1 MNITIKTSEN
11 IGNNHDLEIQVDVKD
26 GWCGVYECCSLDQ
39 IEDLEMNLTDII
51 KQLQDY
57 RLNQIC
63 GGE

>member
-1 MNITIKTSEN
+1 MKLDLRVEIDCGVVKVF
-11 IGNNHDLEIQVDVKD
+11 NHDVLFGIIQLTVD
-26 GWCGVYECCSLDQ
+26 E

-57 RLNQIC
+57 RLSQIC